1 MAVRVRIYTVRAG
14 DTLRRI
20 ALEHYGNGSRWTR
33 IARYNN
39 IRNAD
44 HIRVGQRLRIP

>member
-1 MAVRVRIYTVRAG
+1 MPVRVRIYTVRSG

-20 ALEHYGNGSRWTR
+20 ALQHYGDGSRWR
-33 IARYNN
+33 KIAQYNN

-44 HIRVGQRLRIP
+44 HLRVGQRLRVP